1 MAVSGPSWARNPAS
15 NGGGRT
21 TTTTSA
27 ATGPM
32 LFGDQL
38 VESVRDSDDP
48 GEAEAFPFT
57 NATAGSA
64 SSITVY
70 VDSGN
75 QATQLVAGLY
85 ADHNGDP
92 SSLIASGSLSS
103 PASGAWDTVA
113 IPSTAV
119 QSGTTYWISIL
130 GRGGSLNFR
139 DGNGGCKSESSQQSN
154 LTSLPA
160 SWQPG
165 LKWTSCPLSAFA
177 GGTAGSGA
185 SGSGA
190 QTSTT
195 QTSTTHTTTTQ
206 TTTTPTTTTET
217 TTQTTTTPTTTTQT
231 TTTPTTTT
239 QTTTT
244 PTTTTQT
251 TTTPT
256 TTTQTTTTQA
266 PPPPPPSGS
275 PTNTAEPVVS
285 GTVAT
290 GDVLLTTN
298 GTWSGS
304 PTSYS
309 YQWQDCAGDGTGCTN
324 IAGAT
329 SSTYTVASADTG
341 HTIEALVTAT
351 NSNGSA
357 TAGAPIVPLIDNF
370 SGSGVDTNVW
380 SVLNQQGD
388 TSNDEQECYEP
399 SQVSEGSSGLTI
411 TNVFN
416 ATGFACPTG
425 TPSSSAC
432 TGACSSSNKH
442 YLSGAAQE
450 INTAFTYG
458 TVVFRARMLGH
469 AGSTWP
475 AVWLLGAACQT
486 SHTAPYTWLSGTSN
500 TALGYFCP
508 WAYDS
513 SDAAEVDIAEG
524 NSGTTSTVLEN
535 VFNGNTNHACTSPT
549 ISDYSQNFHTYELD
563 WSPGSLVFKI
573 DGKATNCGI
582 TGSGVPSHPMFLIIN
597 AADQRSPSS
606 GDFPNTMTVSYMH
619 VSH

>member
-1 MAVSGPSWARNPAS
+1 
-15 NGGGRT
+15 
-21 TTTTSA
+21 
-27 ATGPM
+27 
-32 LFGDQL
+32 
-38 VESVRDSDDP
+38 
-48 GEAEAFPFT
+48 
-57 NATAGSA
+57 
-64 SSITVY
+64 
-70 VDSGN
+70 
-75 QATQLVAGLY
+75 
-85 ADHNGDP
+85 
-92 SSLIASGSLSS
+92 
-103 PASGAWDTVA
+103 
-113 IPSTAV
+113 
-119 QSGTTYWISIL
+119 
-130 GRGGSLNFR
+130 
-139 DGNGGCKSESSQQSN
+139 
-154 LTSLPA
+154 
-160 SWQPG
+160 
-165 LKWTSCPLSAFA
+165 
-177 GGTAGSGA
+177 
-185 SGSGA
+185 
-190 QTSTT
+190 
-195 QTSTTHTTTTQ
+195 
-206 TTTTPTTTTET
+206 
-217 TTQTTTTPTTTTQT
+217 
-231 TTTPTTTT
+231 
-239 QTTTT
+239 
-244 PTTTTQT
+244 
-251 TTTPT
+251 
-256 TTTQTTTTQA
+256 
-266 PPPPPPSGS
+266 
-275 PTNTAEPVVS
+275 VS

-351 NSNGSA
+351 NANGSA

-370 SGSGVDTNVW
+370 SGSSVDTNVW

-411 TNVFN
+411 ANVFN
-416 ATGFACPTG
+416 ATGFVCPAG

-432 TGACSSSNKH
+432 TGACSSSTKH
-442 YLSGAAQE
+442 YLSGAVQE

-524 NSGTTSTVLEN
+524 DSGTTSTVLEN
-535 VFNGNTNHACTSPT
+535 VFNGNTNHACSSPT

-573 DGKATNCGI
+573 DGKATSCGI

-597 AADQRSPSS
+597 AADQRSPST